1 MKVRTGCTVAQMTT
15 FKFYFLSS
23 LGAIILKGIFP
34 NWNIFAKEGL
44 GLELKDTRKDNQ
56 KKKTSAKKRA
66 AGAIFSRKERLAKSE
81 MNAGLQKHSSG
92 GVLWKR
98 CSWKFRKIHRKTP
111 VSESLFNKVAGLR
124 PATLLKKVSGT
135 VAFLWILRNF

>member
-1 MKVRTGCTVAQMTT
+1 M
-15 FKFYFLSS
+15 L
-23 LGAIILKGIFP
+23 
-34 NWNIFAKEGL
+34 AKEGL

-92 GVLWKR
+92 GVL
-98 CSWKFRKIHRKTP
+98 
-111 VSESLFNKVAGLR
+111 
-124 PATLLKKVSGT
+124 
-135 VAFLWILRNF
+135 